1 VRNQG
6 GTRAS
11 LESRFA
17 NYCNCMLRRSWA
29 ISWYRREISLKRFL
43 ASAKDNIQFA
53 SMISGGSALF
63 ALRMARRKSRSA
75 IITEKDWLDRFNPTI
90 IVDHAIDRMLNPIHP
105 GEILLEEYLKPLG
118 VSQNK
123 LARSLRITPK
133 TISEIVLGK
142 RGISPEMSIRLGKF
156 FGQSPRFWLNLQ
168 TEYDFRC
175 ALRGEKQLT
184 AEVRVLK
191 DLVAA

>member
-1 VRNQG
+1 MKNRS
-6 GTRAS
+6 GTGIL
-11 LESRFA
+11 LESLFRSC
-17 NYCNCMLRRSWA
+17 CNCTPRRSWA
-29 ISWYRREISLKRFL
+29 ISLCHREISSKRFQG
-43 ASAKDNIQFA
+43 SAQANIRSA
-53 SMISGGSALF
+53 SMISDGSVSFGLTEPRRYC
-63 ALRMARRKSRSA
+63 ALRNRQIMA
-75 IITEKDWLDRFNPTI
+75 
-90 IVDHAIDRMLNPIHP
+90 NPIHP
-105 GEILLEEYLKPLG
+105 GEILLEEYLKPLS

-175 ALRGEKQLT
+175 ALRRQKRLT
-184 AEVRVLK
+184 QKVIVLK
-191 DLVAA
+191 DLMPA